1 MRRDSVDPTWPPL
14 VILVSYENFDQSYL
28 VHSIAHADINVK
40 IVVNCVEGSLR
51 TRTSSESSNLLTRR
65 LVIDIGNQAFNK
77 SGLIN
82 GQRQQFSLAL
92 SYPGPRG
99 FLSPRREKR
108 EKESGERKLT
118 SSLLAVSLIAASW
131 LFGMYFYVYYS
142 VSYYIYMISI

>member
-92 SYPGPRG
+92 PTLVPEVFFRREEKKERKKAARENSPLLCSPFR
-99 FLSPRREKR
+99 LSPLRG
-108 EKESGERKLT
+108 SSVCT
-118 SSLLAVSLIAASW
+118 SMFIIVYLI
-131 LFGMYFYVYYS
+131 
-142 VSYYIYMISI
+142 IYT